1 MQESTPFHSH
11 PIEVEDALDVQ
22 AIERELNRLWTE
34 NAGASEKNEEG
45 AMLRARVLNLL
56 VYVTDEESL
65 GEVEDVL
72 LDVAAMH
79 PCRAVVM
86 LGEPASADKDI
97 EMQVSTRCLL
107 PDAGGRRLCCEQV
120 NLRAGGRFTVELP
133 SASVPLLVADLPV
146 FLWWRAPLKF
156 EEQTFQNLIK
166 AADRVIIDTAASLHS
181 KDELSALAG
190 FLRQPHAEQTALSD
204 LNWTRLTTWRAL
216 LANFYDTPEH
226 AQALENLGHISI
238 DFIKQKSAP
247 GMVAP
252 KALILAGWLAS
263 RLGWRVVSAAE
274 PDAVGNAAQFVA
286 LEKDGRRLLVEFR
299 EVEHIAVAEG
309 GLARVELKTESDTQA
324 SFIVMR
330 AEDGRNLETRTDILS
345 DASTAR
351 VLAGGDKS
359 EAQLFAA
366 ELEIL
371 CHDSIYEEA
380 VTKAAEMAGA
390 LSSSSSDLR

>member
-1 MQESTPFHSH
+1 MQESTPLHSH

-34 NAGASEKNEEG
+34 NAGAAEADEEG

-65 GEVEDVL
+65 REVEDVL

-79 PCRAVVM
+79 PCRALVM
-86 LGEPASADKDI
+86 LAEPAAADKDI

-156 EEQTFQNLIK
+156 GEQTFQNLIK

-181 KDELSALAG
+181 KDELSALAE
-190 FLRQPHAEQTALSD
+190 FLRQRSEAHTALSD

-226 AQALENLGHISI
+226 AKALENLSHISI
-238 DFIKQKSAP
+238 DFITQKSAP
-247 GMVAP
+247 SMVAP

-263 RLGWRVVSAAE
+263 RLGWRVMSAAE
-274 PDAVGNAAQFVA
+274 PDAARFVA
-286 LEKDGRRLLVEFR
+286 LEKDGRRLLIEFR
-299 EVEHIAVAEG
+299 EVEHIAVAQG
-309 GLARVELKTESDTQA
+309 GLARVELKTESDAHA

-359 EAQLFAA
+359 EAQLFSA

-380 VTKAAEMAGA
+380 VTKAAEIAGA
-390 LSSSSSDLR
+390 LSSSHTDLT

>member
-34 NAGASEKNEEG
+34 NAGASERNEEG

-65 GEVEDVL
+65 REVEEML

-86 LGEPASADKDI
+86 LAESASADKDI
-97 EMQVSTRCLL
+97 EMHVSTRCLL
-107 PDAGGRRLCCEQV
+107 PEAGGRRLCCEQV

-146 FLWWRAPLKF
+146 FLCWRAPLLF

-181 KDELSALAG
+181 RDELSALAR
-190 FLRQPHAEQTALSD
+190 FLRQRSEAQTALSD
-204 LNWTRLTTWRAL
+204 LNWTRLTAWRAL

-226 AQALENLGHISI
+226 AKALENLSHISI
-238 DFIKQKSAP
+238 DFVGQKSAP

-263 RLGWRVVSAAE
+263 RLGWRVMSAAE
-274 PDAVGNAAQFVA
+274 TVAARSVA
-286 LEKDGRRLLVEFR
+286 LERDGRRLSVEFR
-299 EVEHIAVAEG
+299 EVEHMAVAQG
-309 GLARVELKTESDTQA
+309 GLARVELKTESEARA

-330 AEDGRNLETRTDILS
+330 AEDGRNLETRTDLLA

-359 EAQLFAA
+359 EAQLLAA

-371 CHDSIYEEA
+371 CHDNIYEEA
-380 VTKAAEMAGA
+380 VIKAAEMADA
-390 LSSSSSDLR
+390 LSSGHTDWR